1 MATMH
6 WDVMWSYVA
15 NANTLCTSRIE
26 YTLTTL
32 CDNCD
37 IQATQERCF
46 ETTHAS
52 LIICMPS
59 NKINHPLK
67 DIANDTVTT
76 TRVGLLYLFSALVDL
91 QTALTS

>member
-1 MATMH
+1 MLQMQ
-6 WDVMWSYVA
+6 
-15 NANTLCTSRIE
+15 TLYCTSRME
-26 YTLTTL
+26 YTLTML

-37 IQATQERCF
+37 IQVTQERCF

-67 DIANDTVTT
+67 DIANDKVTT
-76 TRVGLLYLFSALVDL
+76 TRVGLLYLFGALVDI
-91 QTALTS
+91 